1 MALERRGGRVIAAL
15 SMIAVFV
22 VGAALVGGCGA
33 PQFTYVKNSADKT
46 YFRVPSSW
54 TKIDQ
59 GPIDDL
65 FSPVQPGSAAAV
77 LHKQR
82 LWSVA
87 YDADEEP
94 TALHMTSYVSNDVP
108 VVYATVE
115 HLIAVE
121 RDAVSF
127 DTMRDFFFPVT
138 GHLRQVAEQ
147 NGYELQNF
155 ELLRDQVLT
164 PSAGIRGIRVIFN
177 YQFPTGVIHTFDQT
191 VYANNDTSTLY
202 LMLIRCTSR
211 CYQAHRAEIDAVAT
225 SFTVR
230 STP

>member
-1 MALERRGGRVIAAL
+1 MAHQRRGGR
-15 SMIAVFV
+15 MIAVLAMIAVAFV
-22 VGAALVGGCGA
+22 SPLLAAGCGA
-33 PQFTYVKNSADKT
+33 PQFTYVQNANDKT

-59 GPIDDL
+59 EPIDDL
-65 FSPVQPGSAAAV
+65 FSPVQPGTAASV

-94 TALHMTSYVSNDVP
+94 SALHMTSYVSNDVP

-138 GHLRQVAEQ
+138 QHLRDVAQQ

-164 PSAGIRGIRVIFN
+164 PSAGIRGVRVVFN
-177 YQFPTGVIHTFDQT
+177 YRFPTGVIHTFDQT
-191 VYANNDTSTLY
+191 VFANNDSSTLY
-202 LMLIRCTSR
+202 LMLIRCSSR
-211 CYQAHRAEIDAVAT
+211 CYRAHQAEIDAVAT

-230 STP
+230 STA

>member
-1 MALERRGGRVIAAL
+1 MAFGRRGGRLIAAL
-15 SMIAVFV
+15 SVIAVCSLS
-22 VGAALVGGCGA
+22 ATLVAGCGE
-33 PQFTYVKNSADKT
+33 PKFTYVKNSDDKT
-46 YFRVPSSW
+46 YFRIPSSW

-65 FSPVQPGSAAAV
+65 FSPVQPGTAASV

-94 TALHMTSYVSNDVP
+94 SALHMTTYVSNDVP

-115 HLIAVE
+115 HLVTVE
-121 RDAVSF
+121 RDALSF

-138 GHLRQVAEQ
+138 ERLRQVAER

-155 ELLRDQVLT
+155 ELLRDEVLS
-164 PSAGIRGIRVIFN
+164 PSAGIRGIRVIYN

-191 VYANNDTSTLY
+191 AYANNDSSTLY
-202 LMLIRCTSR
+202 LLLIRCSSR
-211 CYQAHRAEIDAVAT
+211 CYRAHQAEIDAVAT